1 MKIQGSHTFDAPRER
16 VWRALLDP
24 DVLARTLPGCEK
36 LERVGETDYK
46 GVLNVQVGPVKGQ
59 FQGTLQISDLVPL
72 EGYHMKLD
80 GKGPA
85 GFMTGQGDLR
95 LAGEGGSTTLT
106 YDIDTQVGGR
116 VASVGQRLMESS
128 ARSITR
134 QGLEGLARELAVME
148 DPPAPAA
155 ETAPVTPVA
164 FGISDL
170 PGTPAPV
177 RPAPSVPQA
186 AHPTQTEVAARVAAD
201 VATDIARDLVPALR
215 RPWIVAG
222 ILLVLATLGFLLARS
237 RS

>member
-24 DVLARTLPGCEK
+24 EVLARTLPGCEK
-36 LERVGETDYK
+36 LERVGETDYR

-59 FQGTLQISDLVPL
+59 FQGTLQLSDLVPL

-106 YDIDTQVGGR
+106 YDIDSQVGGR
-116 VASVGQRLMESS
+116 VAGVGQRLMESS

-148 DPPAPAA
+148 DPPAPAV
-155 ETAPVTPVA
+155 EMAPVAPIA

-170 PGTPAPV
+170 PDTPAPV
-177 RPAPSVPQA
+177 RPAPAPQVV
-186 AHPTQTEVAARVAAD
+186 HPTQTEVAARVAAD
-201 VATDIARDLVPALR
+201 VARDLVPPQRRLPLIAGTLLALA
-215 RPWIVAG
+215 V
-222 ILLVLATLGFLLARS
+222 LGFLLVRACS
-237 RS
+237 